1 MIWADFAPQKTSS
14 RAYYDLEIQYT
25 LPQVQFGFK
34 ALDF

>member
-1 MIWADFAPQKTSS
+1 MIWEILPPKKKR